1 MRWVCVAALALLIG
15 AAAYG
20 AYIENTVSMTYLD
33 PYTGEEVTVWSNTE
47 RTEIL
52 EPHTVDVTATAEL
65 IP

>member
-1 MRWVCVAALALLIG
+1 MRWVCVAALALL
-15 AAAYG
+15 ACAAYG
-20 AYIENTVSMTYLD
+20 AYIENTASMTYLD

-52 EPHTVDVTATAEL
+52 VPHTVDITATAVE